1 MASLSALIQSVV
13 DNEQGG
19 FGPSPAHLPAQ
30 FAEIPYAP
38 FSKNDKLG
46 RIVDWNADG
55 TASAGPAGNAAGGA
69 SGAPQGAG
77 QQKGKY
83 GREPKEAF
91 GAGSAGTFAYFHDED
106 EASFSVVAGGAAA
119 KKPGQGQGG
128 GLAARQ
134 GNRQQGQQ
142 GRPGQNR
149 PFQPGAR
156 GQMGQQQQGGRP
168 GQQGQQGR
176 PGQQGQQGRYQQNGR
191 QQNGRWNNWGRDQRI
206 REPSVQVASDWVPLE
221 DIEFSRLGKLRLDV
235 DIDEAETLSNHGFLY
250 EYDRT
255 YDRVNTKN
263 DKPLQVV
270 DRVRYNPTTSDDP
283 VMQELAAK
291 DKARVFVT
299 DSILSM
305 LMTAQRSVYPW
316 DIVITRDGDKLF
328 IDKRDGGPFDYP
340 SVNENAADPPLEN
353 EKESLNSPAA
363 LSLEATYINQ
373 NFAFQVV
380 REDPE
385 ARHEFEHPNPFYQA
399 DVETEPLASCAFR
412 YRKFDLSVTEEEDVQ
427 LVVRTE
433 VDAYTQPAQGS
444 GSDEPSLISIKT
456 LNEFDPRAQGSGGAP
471 DWRTKLDSQR
481 GAVVATE
488 MKNNSSKLARWAL
501 QSVLAGAEQM
511 KMGYVSRSNPRD
523 ASRHTILGTQWYK
536 PREFLAQMNVNL
548 ANGWGIVRTIVD
560 LCFKQPEGKFVLLR
574 DPNKPL
580 IKLYRVPLDAFDA
593 ADDFLDESAVASAAV
608 SDNGI

>member
-1 MASLSALIQSVV
+1 MASLSSLIQSVV
-13 DNEQGG
+13 DNETGG
-19 FGPSPAHLPAQ
+19 FGPSPSHLPVQ
-30 FAEIPYAP
+30 FADIPYAP

-46 RIVDWNADG
+46 RVVDWNQEGAG
-55 TASAGPAGNAAGGA
+55 TSSGGPTGGAGASGPAAGGA
-69 SGAPQGAG
+69 G
-77 QQKGKY
+77 QQRGGNKY

-91 GAGSAGTFAYFHDED
+91 GAASAGTFAYFHDED
-106 EASFSVVAGGAAA
+106 EASFSVVAGGASA

-134 GNRQQGQQ
+134 GNRQGQQ
-142 GRPGQNR
+142 GGRPGQNR
-149 PFQPGAR
+149 PFQPGQR
-156 GQMGQQQQGGRP
+156 GAQGA
-168 GQQGQQGR
+168 QGQQGR
-176 PGQQGQQGRYQQNGR
+176 PQQGQQGGRYQNNGR
-191 QQNGRWNNWGRDQRI
+191 QQNGRWNNWGKDARV
-206 REPSVQVASDWVPLE
+206 REPSVQVQSDWVPLE
-221 DIEFSRLGKLRLDV
+221 DIEFSRLAKLRLEVDV
-235 DIDEAETLSNHGFLY
+235 DEAQTLSNHGFLY

-255 YDRVNTKN
+255 YDKVNTKN

-283 VMQELAAK
+283 IMQEYAAK

-353 EKESLNSPAA
+353 DKDTLNSPSA

-380 REDPE
+380 REDAS
-385 ARHEFEHPNPFYQA
+385 ARHELEHPNPFYQA
-399 DVETEPLASCAFR
+399 DMETEPLASCAFR
-412 YRKFDLSVTEEEDVQ
+412 YRKFDLSITEEEEVH

-433 VDAYTQPAQGS
+433 VDAFTQPAQGS
-444 GSDEPSLISIKT
+444 ANAGSDEPSLITIKT
-456 LNEFDPRAQGSGGAP
+456 LNEWDSRAQGSGGAP

-511 KMGYVSRSNPRD
+511 KMGYVSRANPRD
-523 ASRHTILGTQWYK
+523 SSRHTILGTQWYK

-560 LCFKQPEGKFVLLR
+560 LCFKQPEGKFVLMR
-574 DPNKPL
+574 DPMNPV
-580 IKLYRVPLDAFDA
+580 IKLYRVPMDAFEQG
-593 ADDFLDESAVASAAV
+593 DDLLDESVLASAAA